1 MKKTAV
7 TIVETLRRKVV
18 VEHPDNWDDSDVCD
32 YVSRRYNDDDVVL
45 TADDFSDVETFVGAA
60 DVSATANFSVS

>member
-18 VEHPDNWDDSDVCD
+18 VGHPGNWEDSDVCD
-32 YVSRRYNDDDVVL
+32 YVSRRYNDGDVVL
-45 TADDFSDVETFVGAA
+45 TADDFSDVEMFAGAA
-60 DVSATANFSVS
+60 EIDAAADFSVS